1 MVITKEH
8 IWKILEE
15 VPDPEIPVLTVIDLG
30 IIRDVQLHDDETIE
44 VIITPTYSGCPAM
57 DMIAV
62 NIKSVLQEKGFQKIK
77 VTRVLQP
84 AWTTDW
90 MTEEGRR
97 KLKEYGIA
105 PPVQGDFDKSALFA
119 SERVVECPH
128 CNSSNTRMVSQF
140 GSTPCKALYKCNACQ
155 EPFDYFKCH

>member
-15 VPDPEIPVLTVIDLG
+15 VPDPEIPVLTILDLG
-30 IIRDVQLHDDETIE
+30 IVREVQIHDNENIE

-62 NIKSVLQEKGFQKIK
+62 NIKSVLQANGFNKVK
-77 VTRVLQP
+77 VTSVLQP

-90 MTEEGRR
+90 MTEDGRR

-105 PPVQGDFDKSALFA
+105 PPVQGNFDKSALFA
-119 SERVVECPH
+119 SERVVECPL

-140 GSTPCKALYKCNACQ
+140 GSTPCKALYQCNTCQ